1 MGYYTRLATDP
12 QERAY
17 RGYSDPVEQLR
28 FRIEDLRQRL
38 LDLGG
43 CYDAA
48 MLARARSEDFRWPC
62 AGQDIEYVLPK
73 HLNLDETLAALLLA
87 ENKLWCMGEPPVEDE
102 LPDPDQLH
110 IWGFYSGRTL
120 AKTIIAA

>member
-1 MGYYTRLATDP
+1 MGYYSQLAVDTARSQD
-12 QERAY
+12 RT
-17 RGYSDPVEQLR
+17 YSDPVEQLR

-38 LDLGG
+38 LELGG
-43 CYDAA
+43 CYDGA
-48 MLARARSEDFRWPC
+48 MLAEARSDNFYWPC

>member
-1 MGYYTRLATDP
+1 MEYYTGWATGP

-38 LDLGG
+38 LELGG

-48 MLARARSEDFRWPC
+48 MLAEARSEDFRWPH
-62 AGQDIEYVLPK
+62 AEQDIGYVLPER
-73 HLNLDETLAALLLA
+73 LNRDETLAALLLA
-87 ENKLWCMGEPPVEDE
+87 ENKLWRLGEPVVEE
-102 LPDPDQLH
+102 LPDSDQLH

-120 AKTIIAA
+120 AKPIIAA

>member
-87 ENKLWCMGEPPVEDE
+87 ENKLWRLGEPVVEE

-110 IWGFYSGRTL
+110 IWGIYSRRTL
-120 AKTIIAA
+120 AKPIIAA

>member
-48 MLARARSEDFRWPC
+48 MLARARSEDFRWPH
-62 AGQDIEYVLPK
+62 AEQDIEYVLPER
-73 HLNLDETLAALLLA
+73 LNREGTLTALLLA
-87 ENKLWCMGEPPVEDE
+87 ENKLWRMGEPVVEDD

-120 AKTIIAA
+120 AKPIIAA